1 MRKTVIIIP
10 VLYRKHLAK
19 SVTSVL
25 ANGCDVIIVNDS
37 DRPLDMEKPGVTIL
51 DNKANRGV
59 GYSRNR
65 GVREALA
72 CGYNFIGFVDADSVL
87 SKNWISEALKEL
99 KDPEVLGVSGV
110 AINPNQKSRI
120 ARVKFVLKDYSRR
133 KGIPFQIDCSLFRR
147 EALADTSFSLR
158 RIGED
163 SDFLSRVNTKRLR
176 VCEHAISYH
185 HEVEFIQEFF
195 WKELVG
201 AMYSLSPPGR
211 VAISFF
217 LTPVTSLRMA
227 SLNHRYPD
235 YPFAALVWPI
245 RQLIWNLAY
254 ACGRLVRYGSATKAN

>member
-1 MRKTVIIIP
+1 MRKAVIIIP
-10 VLYRKHLAK
+10 VLYREHLAK

-37 DRPLDMEKPGVTIL
+37 DQPLEADRTGVTIL
-51 DNKANRGV
+51 DNKVNRGV
-59 GYSRNR
+59 GYSRKR

-72 CGYNFIGFVDADSVL
+72 RGYDFIGFVDADSVL

-99 KDPEVLGVSGV
+99 KDPEVLGVSGL
-110 AINPNQKSRI
+110 ALNPNQKSRT

-133 KGIPFQIDCSLFRR
+133 KGVPFQIDCSLFRR
-147 EALADTSFSLR
+147 EALADVSFSLR

-163 SDFLSRVNTKRLR
+163 SDFLNRINPKRLR

-185 HEVEFIQEFF
+185 HEVEFIREFF

-201 AMYSLSPPGR
+201 ALYSLSPPRR
-211 VAISFF
+211 VAMSFF

-245 RQLIWNLAY
+245 RQLVWTLAY
-254 ACGRLVRYGSATKAN
+254 ACGRLARYG